1 MLGVREGASQKY
13 TGFISGG
20 RGIVACPALSMAAIG
35 CADGLRAGPPTEGGT
50 QTWLAVPMHY
60 ATHGWL
66 NDARGRGTHI
76 DRVRVVQKAAK
87 HRSELMTQ
95 DSCGGCRRMAD
106 AVEDARAVVA
116 LAGLGGMMTAPQRR
130 RSQWARRCFRHAESH
145 QQTDRCGRRRGRHG
159 YESST
164 HVLHAMAHSR
174 SLVNGAFL

>member
-1 MLGVREGASQKY
+1 MQRQIEEGEKSNEFGRSSFMLGVREGVSQKY

-20 RGIVACPALSMAAIG
+20 RGIAACPALSMAAIG

-106 AVEDARAVVA
+106 AVEDARAVA
-116 LAGLGGMMTAPQRR
+116 ELGDSAGR
-130 RSQWARRCFRHAESH
+130 
-145 QQTDRCGRRRGRHG
+145 
-159 YESST
+159 
-164 HVLHAMAHSR
+164 
-174 SLVNGAFL
+174 